1 MYFCP
6 LKSAEG
12 APYADF
18 FFAELLFRISLGR
31 PSFNERKFPFHAVV
45 TTKRMSNVISRG
57 GGSYFICFQI
67 WELSFIALFKW
78 IFIRKFD
85 INLDRLLLIT
95 FLIDYLI
102 SIIFSVFRIPHFE

>member
-1 MYFCP
+1 VCGSSLCTYFCP

-45 TTKRMSNVISRG
+45 TTKRMSNVISR
-57 GGSYFICFQI
+57 
-67 WELSFIALFKW
+67 EPEATSFG
-78 IFIRKFD
+78 
-85 INLDRLLLIT
+85 
-95 FLIDYLI
+95 
-102 SIIFSVFRIPHFE
+102 FRSRN

>member
-1 MYFCP
+1 VCGSSLCTYVF

-57 GGSYFICFQI
+57 PEATSSATRSG
-67 WELSFIALFKW
+67 
-78 IFIRKFD
+78 
-85 INLDRLLLIT
+85 N
-95 FLIDYLI
+95 
-102 SIIFSVFRIPHFE
+102 